1 MLDNLLKKYFL
12 FLAITFSYMTNAYA
26 YIDPG
31 TGSFIIQS
39 ILAIGGA
46 IVFYLG
52 YPIRIIKNVYYKIF
66 KKNSKNSLS
75 LDEKNKKKLKFK

>member
-1 MLDNLLKKYFL
+1 MSDKFLDKFFL
-12 FLAITFSYMTNAYA
+12 FVIIILCIPSNAYA

-46 IVFYLG
+46 IMFYLG
-52 YPIRIIKNVYYKIF
+52 YPIRILKNIYKKIF
-66 KKNSKNSLS
+66 KKN
-75 LDEKNKKKLKFK
+75 KNKKNIED

>member
-1 MLDNLLKKYFL
+1 MLDNLLKNFFL
-12 FLAITFSYMTNAYA
+12 LLAIMFCFTTKAYA

-52 YPIRIIKNVYYKIF
+52 YPIRIIKNIYYKIF
-66 KKNSKNSLS
+66 KKNSLS
-75 LDEKNKKKLKFK
+75 LEEKNKKD

>member
-1 MLDNLLKKYFL
+1 MSDKLLNKFFL
-12 FLAITFSYMTNAYA
+12 FIIIILCITSDAYA

-52 YPIRIIKNVYYKIF
+52 YPIRILKNIYNRIF
-66 KKNSKNSLS
+66 KKKSDSKENQT
-75 LDEKNKKKLKFK
+75 K

>member
-1 MLDNLLKKYFL
+1 MLDKLLNKYFL
-12 FLAITFSYMTNAYA
+12 FLVIMFNSTSNAHA

-31 TGSFIIQS
+31 TGSFIIQT

-52 YPIRIIKNVYYKIF
+52 YPIRIFKNIYYKIF
-66 KKNSKNSLS
+66 KKNSASKEN
-75 LDEKNKKKLKFK
+75 NKKNNV